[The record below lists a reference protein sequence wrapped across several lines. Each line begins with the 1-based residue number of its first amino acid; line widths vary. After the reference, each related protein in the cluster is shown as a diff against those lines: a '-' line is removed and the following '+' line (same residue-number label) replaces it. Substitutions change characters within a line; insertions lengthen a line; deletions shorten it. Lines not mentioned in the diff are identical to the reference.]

1 MTLDELLSHCRAV
14 ARGATRALLV
24 GDLPFGCY
32 EASVEKAVD
41 ASVRVMKE
49 GVMDAVKI
57 EGGNKAK
64 IDAIKG
70 VCGMS
75 V

>member
-1 MTLDELLSHCRAV
+1 M
-14 ARGATRALLV
+14 
-24 GDLPFGCY
+24 
-32 EASVEKAVD
+32 EKAVG

-70 VCGMS
+70 VYDMS
-75 V
+75 VCIRIDINTERGKADVLICLCGCC